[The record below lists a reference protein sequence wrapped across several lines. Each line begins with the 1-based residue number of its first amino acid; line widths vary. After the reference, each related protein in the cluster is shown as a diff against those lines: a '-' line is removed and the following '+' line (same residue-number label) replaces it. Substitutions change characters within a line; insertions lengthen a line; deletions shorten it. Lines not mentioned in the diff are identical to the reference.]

1 MSVLDDDSSETVGK
15 PDESAVPADDVGD
28 GSDDELLGDRLGRRT
43 FVKGLGATAA
53 AGLGVKYGAV
63 QETDALALTTAA
75 LIGVAA
81 GAAGGIAFGMTFGGP
96 DDSDVASSLSWQTH
110 VDEFTRAREDQ
121 LMVEQ
126 TTASLKRDVQ
136 LVGNKAREEAIF
148 RIFEQGV
155 DSGTQADATAAA
167 EAAINETFATVEK
180 SIYNSYHLRMKRLQT
195 IGKLINGSADPFNTA
210 DFIDDDRFIL
220 GNNVGD
226 TYALDGGS
234 FAVTTKTKTLYD
246 GTTVDYL
253 AGKRSFSTSVNAG
266 GIMLDPDPTVSPP
279 STTYL
284 SKYLI
289 AKPDPADYSTQDTA
303 LDVSYNRALLIDNE
317 MWRSLAVDLD
327 AKQTSLIG
335 EVSSMVSS
343 YFTPAQNGEID
354 LYEAVGPTHLTNTA
368 KTATDYQEAA
378 MALRAIGLPMSEQV
392 VTFELPATD
401 GSTQE
406 LTGRLS
412 WTAHMGN
419 TLAVGQT
426 HFASNI
432 PGSIYAAVNVPDGYS
447 STTNTTDSTTA
458 SSAEIIELTDEFTIV
473 SAEGADGVSFADR
486 SLAEADATTNEEI
499 NQIYKDNYTANK
511 EATETVHD
519 TATGGGGGGFS
530 SWSIEAKLLAGGAAV
545 AAAIGFTQD

>member
-1 MSVLDDDSSETVGK
+1 VVPDDS
-15 PDESAVPADDVGD
+15 DDVPH
-28 GSDDELLGDRLGRRT
+28 RLGRRT

-53 AGLGVKYGAV
+53 GGLGVKYGV
-63 QETDALALTTAA
+63 QDADALALTTAA
-75 LIGVAA
+75 LVGVAA
-81 GAAGGIAFGMTFGGP
+81 GAAAGLAFGMTIGGP

-155 DSGTQADATAAA
+155 DSGTQSDATAAA

-180 SIYNSYHLRMKRLQT
+180 SIYNSYHLRVKRLQT
-195 IGKLINGSADPFNTA
+195 IGKLINGSTDPFDTA
-210 DFIDDDRFIL
+210 DFIDDDRFII

-226 TYALDGGS
+226 TYATEGGS

-253 AGKRSFSTSVNAG
+253 AGKRSFSSSVNAG

-279 STTYL
+279 SSTYL

-317 MWRSLAVDLD
+317 MWRGIAVDLD
-327 AKQTSLIG
+327 AQHTSLMG

-343 YFTPAQNGEID
+343 YFEPAQNGKID
-354 LYEAVGPTHLTNTA
+354 LYEAVGPKHLTDTA
-368 KTATDYQEAA
+368 QTATDYEEAS
-378 MALRAIGLPMSEQV
+378 MALRAMGYPMSEQV
-392 VTFELPATD
+392 VTIAVPTED
-401 GSTQE
+401 GGTQE

-412 WTAHMGN
+412 WTAHQGN
-419 TLAVGQT
+419 SLDVGMK
-426 HFASNI
+426 HGPSNI
-432 PGSIYAAVNVPDGYS
+432 PGSIYAAVNIPDGIDS
-447 STTNTTDSTTA
+447 LNSTNTTNTTSTTDTGPG
-458 SSAEIIELTDEFTIV
+458 AEIIELVDEFEILE
-473 SAEGADGVSFADR
+473 AGGADGVTFKDR
-486 SLAEADATTNEEI
+486 SLAEVDATSNEEI
-499 NQIYKDNYTANK
+499 NKIYKENYQANK

-519 TATGGGGGGFS
+519 TATGGGGGL
-530 SWSIEAKLLAGGAAV
+530 SWSGLTSMEKGIALVAGGLGAWALL
-545 AAAIGFTQD
+545 GDD